1 MWILWKGKSGCS
13 VCHYRIHARTF
24 RFSSREVDYRV
35 PITERALCSYF
46 LFNPTPQFH
55 LPPRPVLLNLGPGK
69 SKLRV
74 TLYGVRLECAQKSL
88 NARETAASQPSRSL
102 TRTQIQTPFQLPRR
116 RWSRAREI
124 REFRDKNPKAQ
135 PASQALIIA
144 LMSLS
149 LSLSLYSPQR
159 KSPSKHKNE
168 DGR

>member
-102 TRTQIQTPFQLPRR
+102 TRTQIQTPFQLPP
-116 RWSRAREI
+116 SAAGAGE
-124 REFRDKNPKAQ
+124 RDTRVPGQKPESPAGQ
-135 PASQALIIA
+135 PGVNYRPYV
-144 LMSLS
+144 SLS
-149 LSLSLYSPQR
+149 LSVLRSENPA
-159 KSPSKHKNE
+159 
-168 DGR
+168 